1 MPTEHALPDRAAAQ
15 VDGRRWR
22 RAQRDY
28 IDEPLEAVPR
38 EQVQC
43 SSAGRPW
50 HGISLWHQR
59 ADAQDLYIPPAGKHC
74 IIVRRGPD
82 TGLLQRHG
90 NETHDVRWK
99 TGEVVLL
106 PAHTPSFWRTELP
119 RDNLHLD
126 LSPHWLEKVSG
137 QEAASLGLRSCFGKA
152 DPVLTQLVQV
162 LLLALDDH
170 SGLQPAF
177 ADGIAAS
184 VAIHLLEHYRLPGQ
198 AAKSAPGLTAR
209 QLRHLQAY
217 VLDHLD
223 QPLSVEQLAAEVQ
236 LSAWHF
242 ARCFKASCGLTPHR
256 FVLQQR
262 LQRAR
267 TLLLESRLPVGEIAR
282 QLGFA
287 SAPHFSQAFARHWG
301 LSPLRLRQQH

>member
-1 MPTEHALPDRAAAQ
+1 MPDPDVAQ
-15 VDGRRWR
+15 LDSRRWR
-22 RAQRDY
+22 GALREF
-28 IDEPLEAVPR
+28 IDEPLDAVPK
-38 EQVQC
+38 EQIQC
-43 SSAGRPW
+43 SSLGRPW
-50 HGISLWHQR
+50 HGLSLWHQR

-137 QEAASLGLRSCFGKA
+137 QEGAALRLRSCFGKP

-177 ADGIAAS
+177 AEGIAAS
-184 VAIHLLEHYRLPGQ
+184 VAIHLLEHYRIPGSAPQ
-198 AAKSAPGLTAR
+198 PAPGLTAR
-209 QLRHLQAY
+209 QLRQLQAF
-217 VLDHLD
+217 VNDHLD
-223 QPLSVEQLAAEVQ
+223 QPLPIERLAAEVQ
-236 LSAWHF
+236 LSAFHF
-242 ARCFKASCGLTPHR
+242 ARCFKATCGLTPHQ
-256 FVLQQR
+256 FVLRQR
-262 LQRAR
+262 LERAR
-267 TLLLESRLPVGEIAR
+267 ELLLHTRSPVGEIAR

-287 SAPHFSQAFARHWG
+287 SGSHFSQAFARHWG
-301 LSPLRLRQQH
+301 LTPLRLRRQH